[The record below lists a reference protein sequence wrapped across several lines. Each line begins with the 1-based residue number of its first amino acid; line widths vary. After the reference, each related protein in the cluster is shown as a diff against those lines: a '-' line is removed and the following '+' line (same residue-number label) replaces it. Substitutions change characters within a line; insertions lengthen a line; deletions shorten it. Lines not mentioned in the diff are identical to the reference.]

1 MIRNYFKAAMRSL
14 LKNKGFTLLNVGGLA
29 VGIACATLIFLWVE
43 SELTYNHY
51 FANRDNIYKVKDK
64 QTYNGETYV
73 FDATPGPLAQAMKA
87 EIPGIKAAA
96 RSTWTNN
103 TLFALGDKT
112 VYEPGNYVDPPFLSI
127 FKLKF
132 VRGNAASA
140 LSQLHALVI
149 SEKMAK
155 TFFHTTDVVGKTLK
169 VDNSKDYV
177 ITGVVQ
183 DMPENV
189 SVKFEWLGLFKTFE
203 NDNPWLKQWGS
214 NGIITYA
221 EVPPNVDVNA
231 INKKL
236 YNFVEGKQKGASAK
250 MSIYPMNRWRMY
262 DTFDKSGHEIEGRK
276 KYVNLFSLIAWIVLV
291 IACINF
297 MNLATARS
305 EQRAR
310 EVGVRKVLGAPRIK
324 LILQFIG
331 ESLFLSLTSTF
342 VAVLIVYIALP
353 SFSTLVQKQLSFN
366 ISEALH
372 LLGLLAITLI
382 CGLIAG
388 SYPAFYL
395 SSFNPVKVLKG
406 LKIESAVGAGFI
418 RKSLVVIQFAA
429 SVVLIISTIIIYRQI
444 QHAKDREL
452 GYKKQDLVYLFMQ
465 GKMNE
470 RFDAVKND
478 LLATGVVKNACVSTQ
493 TVLQVGTNTGD
504 YGWPGK
510 DPGKELLVGQDYV
523 SPEFISTIG
532 ATIKEGRD
540 FYPNA
545 QADSNNVIINDAFAK
560 EINAKHIIGTVITS
574 GNGKYTVTGVI
585 NDFVYNNVYASAAP
599 LIMFCAPKYGNVLTI
614 RFKPGAELKTALPQ
628 LVSVIKRNS
637 PGYPVDY
644 KFVDDQFNLYFQAET
659 LVGKLSGVFAALAI
673 IISCLGLFSLSAY
686 TAERRVKEIG
696 IRKVLGATARG
707 LAAMLSKDFV
717 ILVIISCVIAFP
729 VSWWIMRSWLK
740 NYEYHVDITV
750 WVFIDTGVLA
760 VVIALATVSFQAMK
774 AALANPVKSLRS
786 E

>member
-1 MIRNYFKAAMRSL
+1 MIKNYFKAALRSL

-64 QTYNGETYV
+64 QTYNGQTYV

-87 EIPGIKAAA
+87 EIPGIKATA
-96 RSTWTNN
+96 RSTWNNN

-112 VYEPGNYVDPPFLSI
+112 VYEQGIYVDPAFLSI
-127 FKLKF
+127 FKIRF
-132 VRGNAASA
+132 VKGSPASA
-140 LSQLHALVI
+140 LSDLHALVI
-149 SEKMAK
+149 SEKMANA
-155 TFFHTTDVVGKTLK
+155 FFKTTDVIGKTLK

-177 ITGVVQ
+177 ITGVMQ

-189 SVKFEWLGLFKTFE
+189 SVKFEWLGNFKTFE
-203 NDNPWLKQWGS
+203 DNNPWLKQWGS

-221 EVPPNVDVNA
+221 EVPANVDVNA
-231 INKKL
+231 VNKKL
-236 YNFVEGKQKGASAK
+236 YNFVAEKQKGASAK
-250 MSIYPMNRWRMY
+250 MSVYPMNRWRMY
-262 DTFDKSGHEIEGRK
+262 DTFDKSGNEIEGRK
-276 KYVNLFSLIAWIVLV
+276 KYVSLFSLIAWIVLV

-310 EVGVRKVLGAPRIK
+310 EVGVRKVLGAPRIN
-324 LILQFIG
+324 LILQFLG
-331 ESLFLSLTSTF
+331 ESLFLSVTSAL
-342 VAVLIVYIALP
+342 VAILIVYIALP
-353 SFSTLVQKQLSFN
+353 SFNELVQKQLSFN
-366 ISEALH
+366 LIAPLH
-372 LLGLLAITLI
+372 VFGLLAIALV

-406 LKIESAVGAGFI
+406 LKIASGGAGFI

-444 QHAKDREL
+444 QHTKDRNL
-452 GYKKQDLVYLFMQ
+452 GYNKQDLVYLFMQ
-465 GKMNE
+465 GQMNQH
-470 RFDAVKND
+470 FDAVKND
-478 LLATGVVKNACVSTQ
+478 LLATGVIKNASVSTQ
-493 TVLQVGTNTGD
+493 TVLQVGSNTGD
-504 YGWPGK
+504 YSWPGK
-510 DPGKELLVGQDYV
+510 EPNKQLLVGQDYV
-523 SPEFISTIG
+523 SPEFVSTIE

-545 QADSNNVIINDAFAK
+545 AADSNNVIINDAFAR
-560 EINAKHIIGTVITS
+560 EINAKHIIGTPITS
-574 GNGKYTVTGVI
+574 GNLKYTVTGVI

-599 LIMFCAPKYGNVLTI
+599 LIIFCAPKYGNVLTV
-614 RFKPGAELKTALPQ
+614 RFKPGAELKTALP
-628 LVSVIKRNS
+628 LLESVIKKNN

-659 LVGKLSGVFAALAI
+659 LVGKLSGVFATLAI

-696 IRKVLGATARG
+696 IRKVLGATSRG
-707 LAAMLSKDFV
+707 LVAMLSKDFV
-717 ILVIISCVIAFP
+717 VLVAISCIIAFP
-729 VSWWIMRSWLK
+729 VSWWIMTVWLR
-740 NYEYHVDITV
+740 NYEYKTDVSW
-750 WVFIDTGVLA
+750 WVFAATGILS

-774 AALANPVKSLRS
+774 AALTNPVNSLRS